1 MTYSKKA
8 LRRDAYAA
16 VAIDEVETR
25 LAVVETS
32 VGLGEG
38 GALSLTNVDIAI
50 DADIAPGK
58 IAGTAVVDND
68 SRLTDRRL
76 PSAHA
81 SEHYTAGDDALAAGD
96 IGAIDLA
103 AFKVLVAAAVDYA
116 AFQTAVA
123 AL

>member
-38 GALSLTNVDIAI
+38 GSLSLVN
-50 DADIAPGK
+50 ADIAANAAIALTK
-58 IAGTAVVDND
+58 IAGTAVADND
-68 SRLTDRRL
+68 TRLTNNRI
-76 PSAHA
+76 PTAHA
-81 SEHYTAGDDALAAGD
+81 ASHALDAGD
-96 IGAIDLA
+96 IGAIDLT
-103 AFKVLVAAAVDYA
+103 AFKALVAAAVDYA